1 MKEAYGKCPVTLQRE
16 DNGRF
21 WGMAVFFWRPLF
33 FWRWVSR
40 GPGIVNCNQAK
51 LSKKELMSPVPC
63 SLGEDPEI
71 LMELSNFLHST
82 VNS

>member
-1 MKEAYGKCPVTLQRE
+1 MENAQSLSIERI
-16 DNGRF
+16 
-21 WGMAVFFWRPLF
+21 MAAFGEWPYFSGGHFFSGGGS
-33 FWRWVSR
+33 SR

-51 LSKKELMSPVPC
+51 LSKKELISPVPC